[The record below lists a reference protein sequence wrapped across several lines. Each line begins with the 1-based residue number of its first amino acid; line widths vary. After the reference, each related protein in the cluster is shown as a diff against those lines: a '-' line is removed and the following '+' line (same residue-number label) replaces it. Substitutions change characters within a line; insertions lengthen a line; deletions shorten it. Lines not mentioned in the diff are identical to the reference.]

1 MGDAEKPRIDPVP
14 EPAGLPEEGV
24 PSSEETTDGLLP
36 GDDVAAEAAT
46 LEVEQIA
53 TDLGL
58 ELPDDP
64 VQAGGLLL
72 RLLLES
78 REEAGE
84 YLTMMQ
90 RVAADFD
97 NYRKRVERDHLE
109 NITRASQRLV
119 ERLLP
124 TLDSFDAA
132 LGYEPQTPTEE
143 KILDGMRGTH
153 SQLMDIL
160 AGEDLALIPAV
171 GELFDPAVHEAV
183 AGPEGDGDG
192 DGPLVVTQELR
203 RGYAMKGR
211 VVRPSLVIVEHR

>member
-1 MGDAEKPRIDPVP
+1 MGDAETPRIDPVP
-14 EPAGLPEEGV
+14 EPAGLPDEGV
-24 PSSEETTDGLLP
+24 PSSEETADGLLP
-36 GDDVAAEAAT
+36 GDDEAAEAAT
-46 LEVEQIA
+46 LDLERIA
-53 TDLGL
+53 ADLGL

-64 VQAGGLLL
+64 AQAGGLLL

-109 NITRASQRLV
+109 NVTRASQRLV

-124 TLDSFDAA
+124 ALDSFDAA

-160 AGEDLALIPAV
+160 ADEDLALIPAV

-183 AGPEGDGDG
+183 ASPESEG

-203 RGYAMKGR
+203 RGYRMKGR

>member
-1 MGDAEKPRIDPVP
+1 MMGDAESPRIEPVS
-14 EPAGLPEEGV
+14 EPAGLPVEGV
-24 PSSEETTDGLLP
+24 PSSEETADGLLP
-36 GDDVAAEAAT
+36 AGDEVAEDAALDVERLAA
-46 LEVEQIA
+46 
-53 TDLGL
+53 DLGL

-64 VQAGGLLL
+64 ARAGALLL

-124 TLDSFDAA
+124 ALDSFDAA

-143 KILDGMRGTH
+143 KILDGLRGTH

-160 AGEDLALIPAV
+160 ADEDLAPIPAV
-171 GELFDPAVHEAV
+171 GELFDPAVHEAA
-183 AGPEGDGDG
+183 AGPEGEG
-192 DGPLVVTQELR
+192 DGPLVVSQELR